1 MLLLS
6 TFSLLS
12 SILLYLSLQETFQ
25 RFSFVRNLSQ
35 FILILSC
42 HSHLK
47 SLVLFFLL
55 LLPMHLLVGILD
67 HGPVFVD
74 ILKFIL
80 LFHEM
85 IVVLPVNIIFLGL
98 EFISIVELVVVF
110 QLLLILL
117 LFIKLTSVFSLS

>member
-1 MLLLS
+1 
-6 TFSLLS
+6 
-12 SILLYLSLQETFQ
+12 
-25 RFSFVRNLSQ
+25 
-35 FILILSC
+35 
-42 HSHLK
+42 
-47 SLVLFFLL
+47 
-55 LLPMHLLVGILD
+55 MHLLVGILD